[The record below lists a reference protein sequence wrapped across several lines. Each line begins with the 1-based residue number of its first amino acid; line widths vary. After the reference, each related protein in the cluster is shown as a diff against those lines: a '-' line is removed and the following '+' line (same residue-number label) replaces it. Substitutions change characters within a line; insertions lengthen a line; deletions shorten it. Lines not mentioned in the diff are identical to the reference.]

1 MKGKWGKHWGQ
12 ALLFAAA
19 VLVLNR
25 LINMVPELWAGLG
38 RLLSVLSPFIGGL
51 VIALLLSRPCAALE
65 RLCRRSRFRVFN
77 RPARVWAIVGVYLA
91 LVGLLAI
98 LVSVIVPLAM
108 QGVTGLLEAL
118 PAYLEQ
124 GRAFIERIDTQDG
137 VLAALNVDEM
147 LAEVSAF
154 FRRLF
159 TAENIMGYLSGIVSL
174 TSSFIT
180 GLIAFIISIYMLA
193 GRESLL
199 HTLRRLGDALFPEKV
214 VSLTAHY
221 AVKSV
226 DILTRYVYSM
236 LLDALCICIIV
247 IPGLYIS
254 GIPYPLAFAVFIG
267 VANLIPY
274 FGAITSGAIA
284 VLVLLLGGHWGI
296 ALFLA
301 IYILV
306 AQQLDGNVL
315 QPRIYGQSVGLQPLY
330 VLLAITVGGGLGGFV
345 GMLIGVPVTAVLQML
360 VTDFLRHHERVK
372 RERAAARAADA
383 PDASGAS
390 DTDDPDAE

>member
-1 MKGKWGKHWGQ
+1 MKEKWGKHWWK

-19 VLVLNR
+19 VLVLNK

-38 RLLSVLSPFIGGL
+38 KLIAVLAPFIGGL
-51 VIALLLSRPCAALE
+51 VIALLLGRPCAALE

-77 RPARVWAIVGVYLA
+77 RPARVWAIVGVYLG
-91 LVGLLAI
+91 LIGLLAL
-98 LVSVIVPLAM
+98 LVSVIVPLAT
-108 QGVTGLLEAL
+108 QGVSGLLEAL
-118 PAYLEQ
+118 PAYLEH
-124 GRAFIERIDTQDG
+124 GKAFIDRMDTQDG
-137 VLAALNVDEM
+137 LLAALNVDEV
-147 LAEVSAF
+147 LGEVSAF
-154 FRRLF
+154 VRRLF
-159 TAENIMGYLSGIVSL
+159 TAENIMGYLSGLVSI

-180 GLIAFIISIYMLA
+180 VLIAFIISIYMLA

-199 HTLRRLGDALFPEKV
+199 HTLRRLGNVLLPEKV
-214 VSLTAHY
+214 VSLAAHY

-236 LLDALCICIIV
+236 LLDALCICVIV

-274 FGAITSGAIA
+274 FGAITSGAVA
-284 VLVLLLGGHWGI
+284 VLVLLLGGHWGM

-306 AQQLDGNVL
+306 AQQLDGNVI

-360 VTDFLRHHERVK
+360 VTDFLHHHERVK
-372 RERAAARAADA
+372 RERAAVRAT
-383 PDASGAS
+383 DASDESAPS
-390 DTDDPDAE
+390 DPDGK